1 MSGGGKSG
9 ESSHKG
15 ESAVSGFMASELGKR
30 VASGIVMLVAVLWL
44 CWLGGWPFTL
54 LSLLLSA
61 LLYYEW
67 QAIVRRTPFDGIEAV
82 LTAGFVGLLISNL
95 FGYGFV
101 GLAVFAVLGLLLELT
116 TSGDEKSDVRWIGL
130 GALYCAIPAIA
141 FPLIRDN
148 GGLALILFLFVT
160 VWITDIAAY
169 FVGRQFGG
177 PKLMPAVSP
186 KKTWSG
192 ALGGLGF
199 SVLFAIAVT
208 LYDASLPTLALILGA
223 VLLSIVSQAGDLF
236 ESWVK
241 RLFDVK
247 DSSQL
252 IPGHGGFL
260 DRLDGLVAAAVPVA
274 LLVAL
279 GSGG

>member
-1 MSGGGKSG
+1 MSTQPT
-9 ESSHKG
+9 
-15 ESAVSGFMASELGKR
+15 SELGLR
-30 VASGIVMLVAVLWL
+30 VVSAICMLVVVLAA
-44 CWLGGWPFTL
+44 CWAGGLPFL
-54 LSLLLSA
+54 ILSILLSA
-61 LLYYEW
+61 FLFYEW
-67 QAIVRRTPFDGIEAV
+67 QAMVRVTPFDGMEAL
-82 LTAGFVGLLISNL
+82 LTAGFVALLVSNL
-95 FGYGFV
+95 AGYPLIGLIGFI
-101 GLAVFAVLGLLLELT
+101 GLGLILELVS
-116 TSGDEKSDVRWIGL
+116 SGDERSDVRWIGL

-141 FPLIRDN
+141 FPLIREN
-148 GGLALILFLFVT
+148 GGFALIMFLFLV

-177 PKLMPAVSP
+177 PKLLPAVSP

-192 ALGGLGF
+192 GIGGLVF
-199 SVLFAIAVT
+199 SLIFALLVGLYTPGLSLFGLMAA
-208 LYDASLPTLALILGA
+208 AAF
-223 VLLSIVSQAGDLF
+223 LSIVSQAGDFF

-274 LLVAL
+274 IVVAL
-279 GSGG
+279 NIGQ

>member
-1 MSGGGKSG
+1 MSSEPTSSG
-9 ESSHKG
+9 LMS
-15 ESAVSGFMASELGKR
+15 SELGKR
-30 VASGIVMLVAVLWL
+30 VVSGIIMLIATLWL
-44 CWLGGWPFTL
+44 CWLGGWPFTI
-54 LSLLLSA
+54 LSLLLSG

-67 QAIVRRTPFDGIEAV
+67 QAMVRQTPFDGIEAV
-82 LTAGFVGLLISNL
+82 LTAGFVGLLVCNL
-95 FGYGFV
+95 FGYVAIGLVVFV
-101 GLAVFAVLGLLLELT
+101 VLGLMLELT
-116 TSGDEKSDVRWIGL
+116 TSGAEKSDVRWIGL

-141 FPLIRDN
+141 FPLIRDS
-148 GGLALILFLFVT
+148 GGLLLILFLFFT

-177 PKLMPAVSP
+177 AKLMPSVSP

-192 ALGGLGF
+192 ALGGLAF
-199 SVLFAIAVT
+199 SVLFAILLTA
-208 LYDASLPTLALILGA
+208 YDASLSIFALAIA
-223 VLLSIVSQAGDLF
+223 AALLSITSQVGDLF

-241 RLFDVK
+241 RLFGVK

-274 LLVAL
+274 LIVAL
-279 GSGG
+279 GDAV

>member
-1 MSGGGKSG
+1 MSARST
-9 ESSHKG
+9 
-15 ESAVSGFMASELGKR
+15 SELGLR
-30 VASGIVMLVAVLWL
+30 VVSAIFMLVVVLAA
-44 CWLGGWPFTL
+44 CWFGGLPFL
-54 LSLLLSA
+54 VLSILLSA
-61 LLYYEW
+61 LLFYEW
-67 QAIVRRTPFDGIEAV
+67 QDMVRVTPFDGMEAL
-82 LTAGFVGLLISNL
+82 LTAGFVALLVCNL
-95 FGYGFV
+95 LGYPLVGFI
-101 GLAVFAVLGLLLELT
+101 GFACLGLLLELV
-116 TSGDEKSDVRWIGL
+116 SAGDEKSDVRWIGL

-141 FPLIRDN
+141 FPLIREN
-148 GGLALILFLFVT
+148 GGFGLMMFLFMV

-177 PKLMPAVSP
+177 PKLLPAVSP

-192 ALGGLGF
+192 GVGGLAF
-199 SVLFAIAVT
+199 SILFAIVIGLT
-208 LYDASLPTLALILGA
+208 YPEFSITGLILGA
-223 VLLSIVSQAGDLF
+223 FFLSIVSQAGDFF

-274 LLVAL
+274 VAVAL
-279 GSGG
+279 NMGQ